1 MFRFQ
6 QFTIHDDRCAMKVGT
21 DGVLLGAWC
30 QMPTYSTDITPT
42 SPLKILD
49 VGTGS
54 GLIALMLAQRF
65 PQTHITALEL
75 EVAAAQQARENVISS
90 PFSAQ
95 VEVKQ
100 GDFLAEDWC
109 PQASFDAIVSNPPYF
124 EETLLSPNQQRAQAR
139 HVHHGLTFEALTQQS
154 AQLLKSGGWLQVILP
169 KSAQQ
174 HFVRSAQD
182 TGFSLIHQTDVHT
195 VSRKSPKRVLLRFQL
210 HYTQPSSPSEAQ
222 PIIGDFLQTDQ
233 LILQENGQRSPQ
245 YQQLCADFY
254 LTPEQLNHP
263 SSPTDPQQQDISVPQ

>member
-30 QMPTYSTDITPT
+30 QMPPSSTDSAST
-42 SPLKILD
+42 STLKILD

-54 GLIALMLAQRF
+54 GLVALMLAQRF

-75 EVAAAQQARENVISS
+75 EVAAAQQAHENVTSS

-154 AQLLKSGGWLQVILP
+154 AKLLKSGGWLQVILP

-174 HFVRSAQD
+174 HFVRSAQ
-182 TGFSLIHQTDVHT
+182 
-195 VSRKSPKRVLLRFQL
+195 
-210 HYTQPSSPSEAQ
+210 
-222 PIIGDFLQTDQ
+222 DQ

-263 SSPTDPQQQDISVPQ
+263 SSPTAPQQQDISVPQ

>member
-75 EVAAAQQARENVISS
+75 EVAAAQQAHENVTSS
-90 PFSAQ
+90 PFSTQ

-109 PQASFDAIVSNPPYF
+109 PQAYFDVIVSNPPYF

-139 HVHHGLTFEALTQQS
+139 HVRHGLTFEALTQQS
-154 AQLLKSGGWLQVILP
+154 AKLLKSGGWLQVILP

-195 VSRKSPKRVLLRFQL
+195 VARKSPKRVLLRFQL
-210 HYTQPSSPSEAQ
+210 HYTQPNLSSEAP

-233 LILQENGQRSPQ
+233 FILQENGQRSPQ

-263 SSPTDPQQQDISVPQ
+263 SSPTASQQQDISAPQ

>member
-1 MFRFQ
+1 
-6 QFTIHDDRCAMKVGT
+6 
-21 DGVLLGAWC
+21 
-30 QMPTYSTDITPT
+30 
-42 SPLKILD
+42 
-49 VGTGS
+49 
-54 GLIALMLAQRF
+54 MLAQRF

-75 EVAAAQQARENVISS
+75 EVAAAQQAHENVTSS

-154 AQLLKSGGWLQVILP
+154 AHLLKSGGWLQVILP

-195 VSRKSPKRVLLRFQL
+195 VARKSPKRVLLRFQL
-210 HYTQPSSPSEAQ
+210 HYTQPNLSSEAP
-222 PIIGDFLQTDQ
+222 PIIGDFLQSDL

-263 SSPTDPQQQDISVPQ
+263 SSPTAPQQQDISVPQ